1 MHCVL
6 ALGDYIRAEKR
17 AHCGPRLVF
26 WISNM
31 NLRNVAIIA
40 HVDHG
45 KTTLV
50 DRLLQQSGSYRENQR
65 VVERAMDSND
75 LERERG
81 ITILAKATS
90 IVWQG
95 TRINIVDTPGHADF
109 GGEVERILNMVD
121 GALVLV
127 DAAEGP
133 LPQTKFVVSKALKM
147 GLKPIVV
154 INKVDRADAR
164 PTQVVNEV
172 FDLFAALDASE
183 EQLEFPILY
192 GSAKQGW
199 MAASPDG
206 PKDAGMAPLFD
217 LVLRHVRPPRVE
229 GGPFRLLGTILEA
242 NPYLGRIVT
251 GRITSGS
258 IAPNQAVKVLDHEGN
273 LIEQGRVTKVL
284 AFRGLE
290 RTAVDSAEAG
300 DIVAIA
306 GLPDATVAHTI
317 CDPSVDTP
325 IPAQPIDPPTLA
337 MTFRVNDSPLAGTEG
352 DKVTGRMI
360 RDRLLREAEG
370 NVALRV
376 RESDDK
382 DSMEVAGRGE
392 LQLGILIETMR
403 REGFELSVSR
413 PKVLLRDDPKTGEQ
427 LEPIEEVVIDL
438 DEEHSGIV
446 VQKMSERKAEL
457 IEMRPSGGGRQRL
470 VFYAPTR
477 GLIGY
482 QGELL
487 TDTRGT
493 AIMNRLFHAY
503 APFKGAIQGR
513 RNGVLISND
522 AGEAVAYAL
531 WNLEDRGPMMVEPGW
546 KVYRGMIVGEH
557 TRDNDLVVNVLK
569 GKKLTNIRT
578 TSKDE
583 AVRLTPPI
591 RMTLERALA
600 YIQDDEL
607 VEVTPKSIRLRKK
620 LLDEHERKR
629 DERRKETEQV

>member
-1 MHCVL
+1 
-6 ALGDYIRAEKR
+6 
-17 AHCGPRLVF
+17 
-26 WISNM
+26 M

-50 DRLLQQSGSYRENQR
+50 DRLLQQSGTYRDNQR
-65 VVERAMDSND
+65 QVERAMDSND

-90 IVWQG
+90 IMWG
-95 TRINIVDTPGHADF
+95 DTRINIVDTPGHADF

-154 INKVDRADAR
+154 INKVDRPDAR
-164 PTQVVNEV
+164 PTEVVNEV
-172 FDLFAALDASE
+172 FDLFAALDATD
-183 EQLEFPILY
+183 EQLDFPILY

-199 MAASPDG
+199 MAASLEGSHDDG
-206 PKDAGMAPLFD
+206 MKPLFE
-217 LVLRHVRPPRVE
+217 LVLKHVGPPQVE
-229 GGPFRLLGTILEA
+229 EGPFRLLGTILEA

-258 IAPNQAVKVLDHEGN
+258 VKPNQAVKVLDHDGT
-273 LIEQGRVTKVL
+273 LIETGRITKVL
-284 AFRGLE
+284 AFRGLDRVPLE
-290 RTAVDSAEAG
+290 EASAG

-306 GLPDATVAHTI
+306 GLPNATVAHTI
-317 CDPSVDTP
+317 CDLAVETP
-325 IPAQPIDPPTLA
+325 LPAQPIDPPTLA

-352 DKVTGRMI
+352 DKVTSRMI

-413 PKVLLRDDPKTGEQ
+413 PKVLLRRNEAGELQ
-427 LEPIEEVVIDL
+427 EPIEEVVIDV
-438 DEEHSGIV
+438 DEVHSGVV
-446 VQKMSERKAEL
+446 VQKVSERKGDM
-457 IEMRPSGGGRQRL
+457 IEMRPSGGGRVRL
-470 VFYAPTR
+470 VFHAPTR

-482 QGELL
+482 QGEML

-493 AIMNRLFHAY
+493 AIMNRLFHEYAAY
-503 APFKGAIQGR
+503 KGEIAGR
-513 RNGVLISND
+513 RNGVLISNES
-522 AGEAVAYAL
+522 GEAVAYAM
-531 WNLEDRGPMMVEPGW
+531 WKLEDRGPMMIEPGW

-557 TRDNDLVVNVLK
+557 TRDNDLEINVLK
-569 GKKLTNIRT
+569 GKQLTNIRT

-591 RMTLERALA
+591 RMTLEKALA

-607 VEVTPKSIRLRKK
+607 VEVTPRSIRLRKK
-620 LLDEHERKR
+620 LLDPNERKR
-629 DERRKETEQV
+629 EERKKEAAVA

>member
-1 MHCVL
+1 M
-6 ALGDYIRAEKR
+6 D
-17 AHCGPRLVF
+17 
-26 WISNM
+26 
-31 NLRNVAIIA
+31 LRNVAIIA

-50 DRLLQQSGSYRENQR
+50 DRLLQQSGAFRENQR

-81 ITILAKATS
+81 ITILAKAAS
-90 IVWQG
+90 VVWKD

-164 PTQVVNEV
+164 SPQVLNEV
-172 FDLFAALDASE
+172 FDLFAALDATD
-183 EQLEFPILY
+183 EQLDFPILY

-199 MAASPDG
+199 MATTLDG
-206 PKDAGMAPLFD
+206 SHDDGMKPLFD
-217 LVLRHVRPPRVE
+217 LVLRHVRPPVVE
-229 GGPFRLLGTILEA
+229 SGSFRLLGTILEA

-258 IAPNQAVKVLDHEGN
+258 VKPNQQIKVLDHDGK
-273 LIEQGRVTKVL
+273 LIESGRITKVL

-290 RTAVDSAEAG
+290 RTAVEEASAG

-306 GLPDATVAHTI
+306 GLPNATVAMTI
-317 CDPSVDTP
+317 CDPLVEMP
-325 IPAQPIDPPTLA
+325 LPAQPIDPPTLA
-337 MTFRVNDSPLAGTEG
+337 MIFRVNDSPLAGTEG

-376 RESDDK
+376 RESDEK

-413 PKVLLRDDPKTGEQ
+413 PKVLLNEDPATGEM

-446 VQKMSERKAEL
+446 VQKMAERKADMM
-457 IEMRPSGGGRQRL
+457 EMKPSGGGRLRL
-470 VFYAPTR
+470 VFHAPTR

-503 APFKGAIQGR
+503 APYKGPIQGR
-513 RNGVLISND
+513 RNGVLISNERGD
-522 AGEAVAYAL
+522 AVAYAL
-531 WNLEDRGPMMVEPGW
+531 WNLEDRGPMMIEPGW
-546 KVYRGMIVGEH
+546 KVYNGMIVGEH
-557 TRDNDLVVNVLK
+557 TRGNDLIVNVLK

-591 RMTLERALA
+591 RMTLEKALA
-600 YIQDDEL
+600 YIEDDEL

-620 LLDEHERKR
+620 LLDENDRKKEERK
-629 DERRKETEQV
+629 KEAETV

>member
-1 MHCVL
+1 M
-6 ALGDYIRAEKR
+6 
-17 AHCGPRLVF
+17 
-26 WISNM
+26 S
-31 NLRNVAIIA
+31 LRNVAIIA

-50 DRLLQQSGSYRENQR
+50 DRLLQQSGTYRENQR

-81 ITILAKATS
+81 ITILAKAAS
-90 IVWQG
+90 VEWKG

-164 PTQVVNEV
+164 PTEVVNEV

-183 EQLEFPILY
+183 DQLDFPILY
-192 GSAKQGW
+192 GSAKEGW
-199 MAASPDG
+199 MAESPEG
-206 PKDAGMAPLFD
+206 PKTDGMQQLFD
-217 LVLRHVRPPRVE
+217 LILRHVKPPQVE
-229 GGPFRLLGTILEA
+229 DGPFRMLGTILEA

-258 IAPNQAVKVLDHEGN
+258 VSPNMAVKVLDRRGK
-273 LIEQGRVTKVL
+273 LIETGRVTKVL
-284 AFRGLE
+284 AFRGLD
-290 RTAVDSAEAG
+290 RTGIEKAEAG

-306 GLPDATVAHTI
+306 GLPEATVAHTI
-317 CDPSVDTP
+317 CAPEVDTP
-325 IPAQPIDPPTLA
+325 LPAQPIDPPTLA

-352 DKVTGRMI
+352 NKVTGRMI
-360 RDRLLREAEG
+360 RDRLFREAEG
-370 NVALRV
+370 NVALRIS
-376 RESDDK
+376 EADDK

-413 PKVLLRDDPKTGEQ
+413 PKVLLQTDEATGDL

-438 DEEHSGIV
+438 DEEHSGVV

-457 IEMRPSGGGRQRL
+457 IEMRPSGGGRTRL

-493 AIMNRLFHAY
+493 AIMNRLFHGY
-503 APFKGAIQGR
+503 APYKGEIQGR
-513 RNGVLISND
+513 RTGVLISTD
-522 AGEAVAYAL
+522 IGEAVAYAL
-531 WNLEDRGPMMVEPGW
+531 WNLEDRGPMMIEPGW
-546 KVYRGMIVGEH
+546 KVYRGMIVGQH
-557 TRDNDLVVNVLK
+557 TRDNDLEVNVLK

-591 RMTLERALA
+591 KMTLEKALA
-600 YIQDDEL
+600 YIGDDEL

-620 LLDEHERKR
+620 LLDANDRKR
-629 DERRKETEQV
+629 SERRQETEQV

>member
-1 MHCVL
+1 M
-6 ALGDYIRAEKR
+6 K
-17 AHCGPRLVF
+17 
-26 WISNM
+26 
-31 NLRNVAIIA
+31 LRNIAIIA

-50 DRLLQQSGSYRENQR
+50 DRLLQQSGAFRENQR
-65 VVERAMDSND
+65 VAERALDSNE

-81 ITILAKATS
+81 ITILSKVTS
-90 IVWQG
+90 ILWQD

-121 GALVLV
+121 GAIVLV

-133 LPQTKFVVSKALKM
+133 MPQTKFVVGKALKV
-147 GLKPIVV
+147 GLKPIVA
-154 INKVDRADAR
+154 INKVDRPDAR
-164 PTQVVNEV
+164 PSAVINEV

-183 EQLEFPILY
+183 AQLDFPILY

-199 MAASPDG
+199 MAATPDG
-206 PKDAGMAPLFD
+206 PKESMAPLFD
-217 LVLRHVRPPRVE
+217 LVLRHVAAPAVEEGPLRV
-229 GGPFRLLGTILEA
+229 LGTILEA
-242 NPYLGRIVT
+242 NPYLGRLVT

-258 IAPNQAVKVLDHEGN
+258 VRPNQAAKVLDRDGN
-273 LIEQGRVTKVL
+273 LIEQGRVSKVL

-290 RTAVDSAEAG
+290 RQPIEEGTAG

-306 GLPDATVAHTI
+306 GLPEATVSHTI
-317 CDPSVDTP
+317 CAPEVGSP
-325 IPAQPIDPPTLA
+325 LPAQPIDPPTLA
-337 MTFRVNDSPLAGTEG
+337 MTFRINDSPLAGTEG
-352 DKVTGRMI
+352 DKVQSRVI
-360 RDRLLREAEG
+360 RERLLREAEG
-370 NVALRV
+370 NVALRIS
-376 RESDDK
+376 ESAER

-413 PKVLLRDDPKTGEQ
+413 PKVLFERDASGAL
-427 LEPIEEVVIDL
+427 LEPIEEVVIDV
-438 DEEHSGIV
+438 DEEHSGVV
-446 VQKMSERKAEL
+446 VQKLSERKAEL
-457 IEMRPSGGGRQRL
+457 VEMRPSGGGRVRL
-470 VFYAPTR
+470 IFYAPTR

-493 AIMNRLFHAY
+493 AVMNRLFHAY
-503 APFKGAIQGR
+503 GPHKGEIPGR

-522 AGEAVAYAL
+522 MGEAVAYAL
-531 WNLEDRGPMMVEPGW
+531 WNLEERGPMMIEPGW

-557 TRDNDLVVNVLK
+557 TRDNDLEVNVLK

-578 TSKDE
+578 HSHDE
-583 AVRLTPPI
+583 AIRLTPPI
-591 RMTLERALA
+591 RMTVEKALA
-600 YIQDDEL
+600 YIADDEF

-620 LLDEHERKR
+620 LLDPHERKR
-629 DERRKETEQV
+629 DERRKEAERV

>member
-1 MHCVL
+1 
-6 ALGDYIRAEKR
+6 
-17 AHCGPRLVF
+17 
-26 WISNM
+26 M
-31 NLRNVAIIA
+31 NLRNIAIIA

-50 DRLLQQSGSYRENQR
+50 DRLLQQSGVYRDNQR
-65 VVERAMDSND
+65 QVERAMDSND

-81 ITILAKATS
+81 ITILAKAAS
-90 IVWQG
+90 VQWKD

-133 LPQTKFVVSKALKM
+133 LPQTKFVVSKALRM

-154 INKVDRADAR
+154 INKVDRSDAR
-164 PTQVVNEV
+164 PVEVINEV
-172 FDLFAALDASE
+172 FDLFAALDATD
-183 EQLEFPILY
+183 EQLDFPILY

-199 MAASPDG
+199 MATSLEGSHDDG
-206 PKDAGMAPLFD
+206 MKPLFD
-217 LVLRHVRPPRVE
+217 LVLSHVKPPVVE
-229 GGPFRLLGTILEA
+229 EGPFRLLGTILEA
-242 NPYLGRIVT
+242 NPYLGRIIT
-251 GRITSGS
+251 GRISSGS
-258 IAPNQAVKVLDHEGN
+258 VKPNQSVKVLDHDGK
-273 LIEQGRVTKVL
+273 LIETGRITKVL
-284 AFRGLE
+284 AFRGIE
-290 RTAVDSAEAG
+290 RTAVDEAEAG
-300 DIVAIA
+300 DIVALA

-317 CDPSVDTP
+317 CDPSVEKP
-325 IPAQPIDPPTLA
+325 IAAQPIDPPTLS

-352 DKVTGRMI
+352 TKVTGRMI

-382 DSMEVAGRGE
+382 DAMEVAGRGE

-413 PKVLLRDDPKTGEQ
+413 PQVVLKQDETTGEWQ
-427 LEPIEEVVIDL
+427 EPVEEVVIDV

-446 VQKMSERKAEL
+446 VQKMSERRAEMM
-457 IEMRPSGGGRQRL
+457 EMRPSGGHRL
-470 VFYAPTR
+470 RMVFYAPTR

-493 AIMNRLFHAY
+493 AIMNRLFHGY
-503 APFKGAIQGR
+503 APYKGDIQGR

-522 AGEAVAYAL
+522 QGEAVAYAMFK
-531 WNLEDRGPMMVEPGW
+531 LEDRGPMMIEPGW

-557 TRDNDLVVNVLK
+557 TRDNDLEINILK
-569 GKKLTNIRT
+569 GKQLTNIRT

-591 RMTLERALA
+591 QMPLEKALA
-600 YIQDDEL
+600 YIEDDEL

-620 LLDEHERKR
+620 FLDANDRKR
-629 DERRKETEQV
+629 AEKSKQEVA

>member
-1 MHCVL
+1 M
-6 ALGDYIRAEKR
+6 D
-17 AHCGPRLVF
+17 
-26 WISNM
+26 
-31 NLRNVAIIA
+31 LRNVAIIA

-50 DRLLQQSGSYRENQR
+50 DRLLQQSGVYRENQR
-65 VVERAMDSND
+65 QVERAMDSND

-81 ITILAKATS
+81 ITILAKAAS
-90 IVWQG
+90 VDWQG

-133 LPQTKFVVSKALKM
+133 LPQTKFVVSKALRM
-147 GLKPIVV
+147 GLKPIVI
-154 INKVDRADAR
+154 INKVDRSDAR
-164 PTQVVNEV
+164 PVQVVNEV
-172 FDLFAALDASE
+172 FDLFAALDATD
-183 EQLEFPILY
+183 EQLDFPILY

-199 MAASPDG
+199 MATSLEGSHDDG
-206 PKDAGMAPLFD
+206 MKPLFD
-217 LVLRHVRPPRVE
+217 LIIAHVKPPVVE
-229 GGPFRLLGTILEA
+229 EGPFRLLGTILEA
-242 NPYLGRIVT
+242 NNYLGRIVT
-251 GRITSGS
+251 GRITSGT
-258 IAPNQAVKVLDHEGN
+258 AKPNQAVKVLDHTGKLVET
-273 LIEQGRVTKVL
+273 GRITKVL

-290 RTAVDSAEAG
+290 RQPIEEAQAG
-300 DIVAIA
+300 DIVALA

-317 CDPSVDTP
+317 CDPSVETP
-325 IPAQPIDPPTLA
+325 LPAQPIDPPTLA

-352 DKVTGRMI
+352 SKVTGRMI

-413 PKVLLRDDPKTGEQ
+413 PKVLLRQNDAGEME
-427 LEPIEEVVIDL
+427 EPIEEVVIDV
-438 DEEHSGIV
+438 DEEHSGVV
-446 VQKMSERKAEL
+446 VQKMAERKGEMIEL
-457 IEMRPSGGGRQRL
+457 RPSGGGRVRL

-503 APFKGAIQGR
+503 APHKGNIQGR

-522 AGEAVAYAL
+522 QGDAVAYAL
-531 WNLEDRGPMMVEPGW
+531 WNLEDRGPMMIEPGW
-546 KVYRGMIVGEH
+546 KVYKGMIVGEH

-569 GKKLTNIRT
+569 GKQLTNIRT

-591 RMTLERALA
+591 RMTLEKALA
-600 YIQDDEL
+600 YIEDDEL
-607 VEVTPKSIRLRKK
+607 VEVTPESIRLRKK
-620 LLDEHERKR
+620 LLDENDRK
-629 DERRKETEQV
+629 KEQRQKEAAEAV

>member
-1 MHCVL
+1 
-6 ALGDYIRAEKR
+6 
-17 AHCGPRLVF
+17 
-26 WISNM
+26 M

-50 DRLLQQSGSYRENQR
+50 DRLLQQSGVYRDNQR
-65 VVERAMDSND
+65 QVERAMDSND

-81 ITILAKATS
+81 ITILAKAAS
-90 IVWQG
+90 VEWKG
-95 TRINIVDTPGHADF
+95 TRVNIVDTPGHADF

-127 DAAEGP
+127 DAAAGP
-133 LPQTKFVVSKALKM
+133 LPQTKFVVSKALRM

-154 INKVDRADAR
+154 INKVDRSDAR
-164 PTQVVNEV
+164 PVEVINEV

-183 EQLEFPILY
+183 EQLDFPILY

-199 MAASPDG
+199 MATSLEGSHDDG
-206 PKDAGMAPLFD
+206 MKPLFD
-217 LVLRHVRPPRVE
+217 LILSHVKPPVVE
-229 GGPFRLLGTILEA
+229 EGPFRLLGTIMEA
-242 NPYLGRIVT
+242 NPYLGRIIT

-258 IAPNQAVKVLDHEGN
+258 VKPNQSVKVLDHDGK
-273 LIEQGRVTKVL
+273 LIETGRITKVL
-284 AFRGLE
+284 AFRGIE
-290 RTAVDSAEAG
+290 RTAVDEAEAG
-300 DIVAIA
+300 DIVALA

-317 CDPSVDTP
+317 CDPSVDAP
-325 IPAQPIDPPTLA
+325 ILAQPIDPPTLS

-352 DKVTGRMI
+352 SKVTGRMI

-376 RESDDK
+376 RESDDN
-382 DSMEVAGRGE
+382 DAMEVSGRGE

-413 PKVLLRDDPKTGEQ
+413 PRVVLTKDEATGEWQ
-427 LEPIEEVVIDL
+427 EPIEEVVIDV
-438 DEEHSGIV
+438 DEEHSGVV
-446 VQKMSERKAEL
+446 VQKMSERKAEM
-457 IEMRPSGGGRQRL
+457 IEMRPSGGHRLRL

-487 TDTRGT
+487 TDSRGT
-493 AIMNRLFHAY
+493 AVMNRLFHNY
-503 APFKGAIQGR
+503 APYKGDIQGR

-522 AGEAVAYAL
+522 QGEAVAYAMFK
-531 WNLEDRGPMMVEPGW
+531 LEDRGPMMIEPGW
-546 KVYRGMIVGEH
+546 KVYKGMIVGEH
-557 TRDNDLVVNVLK
+557 TRENDLEINVLK
-569 GKKLTNIRT
+569 GKQLTNIRT
-578 TSKDE
+578 TAKDE

-591 RMTLERALA
+591 KMTLEKALA
-600 YIQDDEL
+600 YIEDDEL

-620 LLDEHERKR
+620 FLDANDRKR
-629 DERRKETEQV
+629 AEKTRQAVA

>member
-1 MHCVL
+1 
-6 ALGDYIRAEKR
+6 
-17 AHCGPRLVF
+17 
-26 WISNM
+26 M

-50 DRLLQQSGSYRENQR
+50 DRLLQQSGTYRDNQR
-65 VVERAMDSND
+65 QVERAMDSND

-90 IVWQG
+90 ILWRD

-133 LPQTKFVVSKALKM
+133 LPQTKFVVSKALRM

-154 INKVDRADAR
+154 INKVDRPDAR
-164 PTQVVNEV
+164 ATEVLNEV
-172 FDLFAALDASE
+172 FDLFAALDATD
-183 EQLEFPILY
+183 EQLDFPILY

-199 MAASPDG
+199 MSDTLDG
-206 PKDAGMAPLFD
+206 SHDHGMTPLFE
-217 LVLRHVRPPRVE
+217 LVLRHVKPPTIEE
-229 GGPFRLLGTILEA
+229 GAFRLLGTILEP
-242 NPYLGRIVT
+242 NPYLGRIIT
-251 GRITSGS
+251 GRVFSGS
-258 IAPNQAVKVLDHEGN
+258 IKPNQQVKVLDHDGK
-273 LIEQGRVTKVL
+273 LIESGRVTKVL

-290 RTAVDSAEAG
+290 RTPVDEAGAG

-306 GLPDATVAHTI
+306 GLPNATVANTI
-317 CDPSVDTP
+317 CAPEVEAP
-325 IPAQPIDPPTLA
+325 LRAQPIDPPTLA

-352 DKVTGRMI
+352 DKVTSRVI

-376 RESDDK
+376 RESDESDA
-382 DSMEVAGRGE
+382 MEVAGRGE

-413 PKVLLRDDPKTGEQ
+413 PKVLLRRTEAGDLE
-427 LEPIEEVVIDL
+427 EPIEEVVIDV
-438 DEEHSGIV
+438 DEEHSGVV

-457 IEMRPSGGGRQRL
+457 IEMRPSGGHRTRL
-470 VFYAPTR
+470 VFFAPTR

-482 QGELL
+482 QSELL

-493 AIMNRLFHAY
+493 AILNRLFHGY
-503 APFKGAIQGR
+503 APFKGEIEGR

-522 AGEAVAYAL
+522 QGEAVAYAMFK
-531 WNLEDRGPMMVEPGW
+531 LEDRGPMMIEPGW
-546 KVYRGMIVGEH
+546 KIYRGMIVGEH
-557 TRDNDLVVNVLK
+557 TRDNDLEINLLK
-569 GKKLTNIRT
+569 GKQLTNIRT

-591 RMTLERALA
+591 RMTLEKALA
-600 YIQDDEL
+600 YIGDDEL
-607 VEVTPKSIRLRKK
+607 VEVTPKSIRLRKR
-620 LLDEHERKR
+620 LLDPNERKR
-629 DERRKETEQV
+629 AERSKEAVAV

>member
-1 MHCVL
+1 M
-6 ALGDYIRAEKR
+6 D
-17 AHCGPRLVF
+17 
-26 WISNM
+26 M
-31 NLRNVAIIA
+31 RNIAIIA

-50 DRLLQQSGSYRENQR
+50 DKLLQQSGVYRANERQ
-65 VVERAMDSND
+65 VERAMDSND

-81 ITILAKATS
+81 ITILAKAAS
-90 IVWQG
+90 VEWKG

-154 INKVDRADAR
+154 INKVDRPDAR
-164 PTQVVNEV
+164 ATEVLNEV
-172 FDLFAALDASE
+172 FDLFAALDATD
-183 EQLEFPILY
+183 EQLDFPILY
-192 GSAKQGW
+192 GSAKLGY
-199 MAASPDG
+199 MSTSLEG
-206 PKDAGMAPLFD
+206 SKEEGMTPLFD
-217 LVLRHVRPPRVE
+217 LVLKHVKAPAVDT
-229 GGPFRLLGTILEA
+229 GPFRMLGTIIEA
-242 NPYLGRIVT
+242 NPYLGRMIT

-258 IAPNQAVKVLDHEGN
+258 VKPNQMVKVLDREGK
-273 LIEQGRVTKVL
+273 IVETGRITKVL

-290 RTAVDSAEAG
+290 RVPLDEAEAG
-300 DIVAIA
+300 DIVALA
-306 GLPDATVAHTI
+306 GLPNATVAHTI
-317 CDPSVDTP
+317 CDPSVETP
-325 IPAQPIDPPTLA
+325 IPAQPIDPPTLS

-352 DKVTGRMI
+352 SKVTGRMI

-382 DSMEVAGRGE
+382 DAMEVSGRGE

-413 PKVLLRDDPKTGEQ
+413 PKVLLRKNDKDE
-427 LEPIEEVVIDL
+427 LEEPIEEVVIDV
-438 DEEHSGIV
+438 DEQHSGVV
-446 VQKMSERKAEL
+446 VQKMSERKGEMIEL
-457 IEMRPSGGGRQRL
+457 RPSGGGRVRM

-503 APFKGAIQGR
+503 EPHKGPIQGR
-513 RNGVLISND
+513 RNGVLISNEK
-522 AGEAVAYAL
+522 GEAVAYAL
-531 WNLEDRGPMMVEPGW
+531 WNLEDRGPMMIEPGW
-546 KVYRGMIVGEH
+546 KVYNGMIVGEH
-557 TRDNDLVVNVLK
+557 TRENDLVFCN
-569 GKKLTNIRT
+569 LTLSLLLEVGGRKHSYSRN
-578 TSKDE
+578 TS
-583 AVRLTPPI
+583 RN
-591 RMTLERALA
+591 
-600 YIQDDEL
+600 
-607 VEVTPKSIRLRKK
+607 
-620 LLDEHERKR
+620 
-629 DERRKETEQV
+629 

>member
-1 MHCVL
+1 
-6 ALGDYIRAEKR
+6 
-17 AHCGPRLVF
+17 
-26 WISNM
+26 M

-50 DRLLQQSGSYRENQR
+50 DRLLQQSGSFRENQR
-65 VVERAMDSND
+65 VAERAMDSND

-90 IVWQG
+90 IEWG
-95 TRINIVDTPGHADF
+95 EARINIVDTPGHADF
-109 GGEVERILNMVD
+109 GGEVERILGMVD

-133 LPQTKFVVSKALKM
+133 LPQTKFVVSKALKL
-147 GLKPIVV
+147 GLRPIVV
-154 INKVDRADAR
+154 INKVDRPDAR
-164 PTQVVNEV
+164 ANEVAGEV
-172 FDLFAALDASE
+172 FDLFAALDATE
-183 EQLEFPILY
+183 EQLDFPLLY

-199 MAASPDG
+199 MADSPEG
-206 PKDAGMAPLFD
+206 PKDKGMGPLFD
-217 LVLRHVRPPRVE
+217 LVLRHVPAPKVE
-229 GGPFRLLGTILEA
+229 EGPLRMLGTILEA
-242 NPYLGRIVT
+242 NPYLGRVVT
-251 GRITSGS
+251 GRIFSGS
-258 IAPNQAVKVLDHEGN
+258 VKPNQAAKVLDRDGR
-273 LIEQGRVTKVL
+273 LIEQGRVSKVL

-290 RTAVDSAEAG
+290 RLALDEAFAG
-300 DIVAIA
+300 DIVSIA
-306 GLPDATVAHTI
+306 GFPEATVAHTI
-317 CDPSVDTP
+317 CAPEVEIP
-325 IPAQPIDPPTLA
+325 LPAQPIDPPTLA

-352 DKVTGRMI
+352 TKVTSRMI
-360 RDRLLREAEG
+360 RDRLLREGEG

-376 RESDDK
+376 SASDENDA
-382 DSMEVAGRGE
+382 MEVAGRGE

-413 PKVLLRDDPKTGEQ
+413 PKVLLRRSAAGE
-427 LEPIEEVVIDL
+427 LEEPIEEVVIDV
-438 DEEHSGIV
+438 DEEHSGVV

-457 IEMRPSGGGRQRL
+457 VEMRPSGGHRTRL
-470 VFYAPTR
+470 VFFAPTR

-493 AIMNRLFHAY
+493 AIMNRLFHNY
-503 APFKGAIQGR
+503 APYKGEIEGR
-513 RNGVLISND
+513 RQGVLISNEQ
-522 AGEAVAYAL
+522 GEAVAYAMFK
-531 WNLEDRGPMMVEPGW
+531 LEDRGPMMIEPGW

-557 TRDNDLVVNVLK
+557 TRDNDLEINILK
-569 GKKLTNIRT
+569 GKQLTNIRT

-591 RMTLERALA
+591 RMTLEKALA

-607 VEVTPKSIRLRKK
+607 VEVTPKSIRLRKR
-620 LLDEHERKR
+620 LLDPNERKR
-629 DERRKETEQV
+629 AVRAKEAEGV

>member
-1 MHCVL
+1 
-6 ALGDYIRAEKR
+6 
-17 AHCGPRLVF
+17 
-26 WISNM
+26 M
-31 NLRNVAIIA
+31 NLRNIAIIA

-50 DRLLQQSGSYRENQR
+50 DRLLQQSGVYRDNQR
-65 VVERAMDSND
+65 QVERAMDSND

-81 ITILAKATS
+81 ITILAKAAS
-90 IVWQG
+90 VEWKG

-133 LPQTKFVVSKALKM
+133 LPQTKFVVSKALRM

-154 INKVDRADAR
+154 INKVDRSDAR
-164 PTQVVNEV
+164 PVEVINEV

-183 EQLEFPILY
+183 EQLDFPILY

-199 MAASPDG
+199 MATSLEGSHDDG
-206 PKDAGMAPLFD
+206 MKPLFD
-217 LVLRHVRPPRVE
+217 LILSHVKPPVVE
-229 GGPFRLLGTILEA
+229 QGPFRLLGTILEA
-242 NPYLGRIVT
+242 NPYLGRIIT

-258 IAPNQAVKVLDHEGN
+258 VRPNQSVKVLDHDGK
-273 LIEQGRVTKVL
+273 LIETGRITKVL
-284 AFRGLE
+284 AFRGIE
-290 RTAVDSAEAG
+290 RTAVDEAEAG
-300 DIVAIA
+300 DIVALA
-306 GLPDATVAHTI
+306 GLPNATVAHTI
-317 CDPSVDTP
+317 CDPLVDLP
-325 IPAQPIDPPTLA
+325 IQAQPIDPPTLS

-352 DKVTGRMI
+352 SKVTGRMI

-376 RESDDK
+376 RESDDR
-382 DSMEVAGRGE
+382 DAMEVAGRGE

-413 PKVLLRDDPKTGEQ
+413 PRVVLKKDNATGEWQ
-427 LEPIEEVVIDL
+427 EPIEEVVIDV
-438 DEEHSGIV
+438 DEEHSGVV

-457 IEMRPSGGGRQRL
+457 IEMRPSGGHRQRL

-493 AIMNRLFHAY
+493 AVMNRLFHSY
-503 APFKGAIQGR
+503 APYKGEIQGR

-522 AGEAVAYAL
+522 QGEAVAYAMFK
-531 WNLEDRGPMMVEPGW
+531 LEDRGPMMIEPGW
-546 KVYRGMIVGEH
+546 KVYKGMIVGEH
-557 TRDNDLVVNVLK
+557 TRDNDLEINVLK
-569 GKKLTNIRT
+569 GKQLTNIRT

-591 RMTLERALA
+591 KMTLEKALA
-600 YIQDDEL
+600 YIEDDEL

-620 LLDEHERKR
+620 FLDANDRKR
-629 DERRKETEQV
+629 AEKAKQAVA